1 MPAQF
6 GGVKVASVRIL
17 FLSTDFAWPAD
28 SGGRVRTLSQL
39 RVLSSLAEVE
49 HIRLFSMR
57 EGEIPVQQREALA
70 RQVPKLDVA
79 EPVFHP
85 IHLFRHR
92 RYVPHVAWLRVARG
106 VPYLAGKWDSSA
118 VRAAVQREL
127 ESRDYDTVW
136 LNGLGIARYLPLV
149 RRLQPRARV
158 VLDQHNVE
166 SDRFAQFA
174 QRQRGLKRLVAQAE
188 SRAARRW
195 ERDVLRAVD
204 AVGAISAD
212 DARAYRDLAR
222 IEAVTVPQLV
232 PIAERKAETE
242 SAHFCWVGNL
252 SWGPNARGLDWFCAE
267 VWPRIRP
274 RLPDA
279 TLEIVGSGL
288 ATDPEGRAVAPA
300 AWQVPGVTT
309 LGFVEDL
316 APVYARSIAMVA
328 PILGGAG
335 IRIKLLEAFRHG
347 VPAVT
352 TPDGAAGLPIESGRE
367 CFVESEAGA
376 FAERAVQLATSGA
389 VRERLRDAGY
399 AFLARHNQV
408 AEAQA
413 AVSKLLGSDGQA
425 ARGTER
431 ASMAVS

>member
-6 GGVKVASVRIL
+6 ANAKVASVRIL

-39 RVLSSLAEVE
+39 RVLSSLAEVQ

-57 EGEIPVQQREALA
+57 EGEIPAEHREALM
-70 RQVPKLDVA
+70 RQVPKLEVG

-85 IHLFRHR
+85 IHLFQHR
-92 RYVPHVAWLRVARG
+92 RYVPHVAWLRIARG
-106 VPYLAGKWDSSA
+106 VPYLAGKWDSSE
-118 VRAAVQREL
+118 VRAAVRREL
-127 ESRDYDTVW
+127 EGREYDTVW

-149 RRLQPRARV
+149 RRLQPEARV

-174 QRQRGLKRLVAQAE
+174 QRQRGVKRLVAQAE

-204 AVGAISAD
+204 AVGAISGD
-212 DARAYRDLAR
+212 DARAYRELAGV
-222 IEAVTVPQLV
+222 EAITVPQLV
-232 PIAERKAETE
+232 PIVERRAETE
-242 SAHFCWVGNL
+242 APHFCWVGNL

-267 VWPRIRP
+267 VWPRVRP

-288 ATDPEGRAVAPA
+288 PTDAAGNAVAPA
-300 AWQVPGVTT
+300 AWRVPGVTT

-316 APVYARSIAMVA
+316 APVYARAIAMVA

-367 CFVESEAGA
+367 CFVESEADA
-376 FAERAVQLATSGA
+376 FAERAVQLATSGS
-389 VRERLRDAGY
+389 VRERLRDGGY

-413 AVSKLLGSDGQA
+413 AVSRLLGSDRQA
-425 ARGTER
+425 ARGMTR
-431 ASMAVS
+431 ASIAVS